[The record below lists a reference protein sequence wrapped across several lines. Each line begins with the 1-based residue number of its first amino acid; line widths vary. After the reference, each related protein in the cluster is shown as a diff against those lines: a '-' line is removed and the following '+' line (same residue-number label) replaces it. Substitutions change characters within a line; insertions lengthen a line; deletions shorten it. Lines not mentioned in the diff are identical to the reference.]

1 MIVPEKIIGTA
12 CIDRLISFCL
22 MVDIDVMLDGPF
34 CVFVCLSKTKDF
46 WASHYSSGSKDTAC
60 TMVLV
65 GVSNE

>member
-1 MIVPEKIIGTA
+1 
-12 CIDRLISFCL
+12 